1 MLEEGEIDEEDLK
14 INDYDRVMPSKVE
27 EGGME
32 EDGGDDSNH
41 SATKSSSKSSRKVAK
56 GKKRSKR
63 SEKHHHHHHFNG
75 DSDSEQRPSE
85 DEDERIIP
93 AFISP
98 PAPISTDTSAA
109 KPVSLLDLF
118 KTTSESLLVNPVITE
133 KENKPSS
140 IVESG
145 STKRQQTDLKRK
157 VVSLSKKPTRILNM
171 FNLMIYNRFYW
182 PTRTSPS

>member
-1 MLEEGEIDEEDLK
+1 MMLEEGEIDEEDLK

-32 EDGGDDSNH
+32 EDGGGGGDDSNH

-63 SEKHHHHHHFNG
+63 SEKHHHHHHLN

-85 DEDERIIP
+85 DKDERIIP

-98 PAPISTDTSAA
+98 PAALSTDTSAA

-140 IVESG
+140 IVAESG

-157 VVSLSKKPTRILNM
+157 VVSLSKKNRRVEILNV
-171 FNLMIYNRFYW
+171 
-182 PTRTSPS
+182 

>member
-1 MLEEGEIDEEDLK
+1 MMLEEGEIDEEDLK

-27 EGGME
+27 EGGMME

-63 SEKHHHHHHFNG
+63 SEKHHHHHHLN
-75 DSDSEQRPSE
+75 DSDSERPSE
-85 DEDERIIP
+85 DKDERIIP

-98 PAPISTDTSAA
+98 PAPLSTDTSAA

-140 IVESG
+140 IVTESG

-157 VVSLSKKPTRILNM
+157 VVIVKN
-171 FNLMIYNRFYW
+171 
-182 PTRTSPS
+182 